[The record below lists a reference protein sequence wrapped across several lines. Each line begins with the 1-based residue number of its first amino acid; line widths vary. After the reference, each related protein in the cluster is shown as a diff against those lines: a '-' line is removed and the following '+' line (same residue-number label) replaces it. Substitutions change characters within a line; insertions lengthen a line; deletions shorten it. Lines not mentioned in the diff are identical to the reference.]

1 MTSCP
6 YCGLEDPAEDLP
18 ADAPLPEQGDLMICE
33 GCGLVEI
40 ATGVLLETRFPTEQ
54 EAADLQQLF
63 ETLPQPANPLG
74 QSQRRPLD

>member
-40 ATGVLLETRFPTEQ
+40 ATGVLLETRFPIEQ

-63 ETLPQPANPLG
+63 ENLPQPANPLG